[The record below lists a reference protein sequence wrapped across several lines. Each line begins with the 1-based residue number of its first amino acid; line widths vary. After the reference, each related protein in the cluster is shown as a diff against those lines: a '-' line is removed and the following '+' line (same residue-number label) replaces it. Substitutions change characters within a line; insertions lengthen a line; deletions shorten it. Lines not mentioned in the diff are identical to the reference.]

1 MIIDTHAHIYSEDLE
16 TYPAID
22 EPLRPPPG
30 TGTPDGLQEAMR
42 SSGVDRAMLVQT
54 TTFYQWD
61 NTFVRDTGAA
71 AGDWARSVVTL
82 DPEDP
87 HSPDVL
93 FALCERANARA
104 LRTYPVRHQNY
115 DHPGNR
121 RLIAAA
127 RDLGM
132 TVNSLA
138 WRIAVGRRTG
148 SCSGGLPGLQ
158 LRVRPLPRTVNRPRL
173 RRQAAARHRT
183 GVVSQPAR
191 QAHVPA
197 HGNAVRNS
205 RSGTC
210 TARAGSIIDAYGPDR
225 CVWGSDYPT
234 ELWCPNVTYAQHLEL
249 FQEHLG
255 LSESEQQAILGGT
268 AERLWFS

>member
-1 MIIDTHAHIYSEDLE
+1 MIIDTHAHIYSEDLQ
-16 TYPAID
+16 TYPTID
-22 EPLRPPPG
+22 DPLRPPPD
-30 TGTPDGLQEAMR
+30 TGTPEGLQDAMR

-54 TTFYQWD
+54 STFYGWD

-82 DPEDP
+82 DPENP

-93 FALCERANARA
+93 YALYERANARA
-104 LRTYPVRHQNY
+104 LRTYPVSHRDY

-132 TVNSLA
+132 TVNALLGEVRSAGELA
-138 WRIAVGRRTG
+138 TILADFPDCNFVLDHCLALETGPEFVAKLNRVIELASFSNLHAKLTFLPTGTQEPFPFPDMHGACRR
-148 SCSGGLPGLQ
+148 
-158 LRVRPLPRTVNRPRL
+158 
-173 RRQAAARHRT
+173 
-183 GVVSQPAR
+183 
-191 QAHVPA
+191 
-197 HGNAVRNS
+197 
-205 RSGTC
+205 
-210 TARAGSIIDAYGPDR
+210 IIDAYGPER

-268 AERLWFS
+268 AERLWFG